1 MNKVLI
7 IMALFLV
14 SLFAEELAIKDF
26 EKLGPIKVKNIK
38 VSEFEDLGTIYIL
51 KGTMPTKRG
60 LRTISFSVSSDLKYS
75 FFGRT
80 VNNKTSDRV
89 YIKKSPIAYKKDA
102 SFTYG
107 SGKDEYYIFTD
118 PECPFCKRF
127 EERLLSLDLKKSVKI
142 YYYLYPLAFHKK
154 ALPMSRYISSQKNN
168 KQKLEVMEKII
179 VEDSPIYQT
188 KSFTQK
194 ELTILDK
201 KINLIKNI
209 AIDLGVIGTPTI
221 LKPDGTKVNVN
232 KFFKEYDGR

>member
-14 SLFAEELAIKDF
+14 SSFAKEITIKDF
-26 EKLGPIKVKNIK
+26 EKLSPIKAKNIK

-51 KGTMPTKRG
+51 EGTMPTKRG

-107 SGKDEYYIFTD
+107 SGEDEYYIFTD

-127 EERLLSLDLKKSVKI
+127 EKRLLSLDLKKSVKI
-142 YYYLYPLAFHKK
+142 YYYLYPLPFHKK
-154 ALPMSRYISSQKNN
+154 ALPMSRYILSQKNN
-168 KQKLEVMEKII
+168 KQKLEAMEKII

-188 KSFTQK
+188 KHFTQK

-201 KINLIKNI
+201 KINLIKTIVN
-209 AIDLGVIGTPTI
+209 DLGVTGTPTI
-221 LKPDGTKVNVN
+221 LKPDGTKLNVN
-232 KFFKEYDGR
+232 EFFKEYDGR